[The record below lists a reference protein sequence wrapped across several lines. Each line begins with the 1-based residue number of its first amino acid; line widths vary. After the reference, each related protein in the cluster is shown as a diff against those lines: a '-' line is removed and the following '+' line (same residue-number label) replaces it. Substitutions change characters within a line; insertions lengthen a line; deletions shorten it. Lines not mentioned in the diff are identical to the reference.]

1 MKIKLELR
9 YQANIRISN
18 GSVKGQFA
26 YITINDKKYKI
37 SRCVSHKGK
46 FNDEKIIVQG
56 AVDVCFVEN
65 DGVVVLDFK
74 TDRVDNLEALVEAY
88 GEQLNIYAMACEK
101 IFSMPVKQKIIY
113 SFALSEEIDIPNVE
127 AT

>member
-1 MKIKLELR
+1 M
-9 YQANIRISN
+9 
-18 GSVKGQFA
+18 
-26 YITINDKKYKI
+26 
-37 SRCVSHKGK
+37 
-46 FNDEKIIVQG
+46 
-56 AVDVCFVEN
+56 DVCFVEN

-74 TDRVDNLEALVEAY
+74 TDRVDNPEALVEAY